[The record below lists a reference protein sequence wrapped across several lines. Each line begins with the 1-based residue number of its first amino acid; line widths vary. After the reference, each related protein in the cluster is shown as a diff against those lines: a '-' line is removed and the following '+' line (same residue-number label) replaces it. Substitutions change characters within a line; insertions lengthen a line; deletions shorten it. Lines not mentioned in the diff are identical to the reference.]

1 MIDILWYIGG
11 IVLIGLGIG
20 FSIGWHEL
28 GHLLPAKRFGVKVP
42 KYMIGLGPTLF
53 SRKRGETEYGIKAI
67 PLGGYITMIGM
78 YPPAKPGAK
87 VGTGFFADSIQAARD
102 AHSEHVTEA
111 DKNRMFYQLP
121 VYKRMIIMFGGPFMN
136 LILGFALTFGVLVG
150 IGSYE
155 RSTTIVEISQCV
167 PSSFTEAVEC
177 SQADQ
182 VGPAKQAGLLAGDVV
197 LAVDGK
203 AVRNFDEITKYAIAN
218 PGPLSFEVQR
228 DQSKVTASVTPVLVS
243 RPSVT
248 IDGKTV
254 TEKLPFFG
262 VVLEPVRQSQTVG
275 EAFAYS
281 VNVLTSTFELIFTLP
296 VQVVDLLSSTL
307 SGEARDASGPV
318 SIVGIGQAAGSIASS
333 DAVDPLDKWAT
344 GLMMLASLNFA
355 LFAFNMLPLLPL
367 DGGHLAGAVYESIKK
382 GFYRLRKK
390 PNPGPADTA
399 LLMPLTYAVTVLL
412 IVLSLILLVIDFV
425 NPLSLGL

>member
-28 GHLLPAKRFGVKVP
+28 GHLLPAKLFGIKVP
-42 KYMIGLGPTLF
+42 KYMIGFGPTLF

-87 VGTGFFADSIQAARD
+87 VGKGFFAESIQAARE
-102 AHSEHVTEA
+102 AHSENVTEA

-136 LILGFALTFGVLVG
+136 LVLGFALTFAVLIG

-155 RSTTIVEISQCV
+155 RSTTIVQISQCV
-167 PSSFTEAVEC
+167 PSSFTERVLC
-177 SQADQ
+177 STTDAI
-182 VGPAKQAGLLAGDVV
+182 GPAKQAGLLAGDVV
-197 LAVDGK
+197 TAVDGQN
-203 AVRNFDEITKYAIAN
+203 VRNWDEITKLSIEN
-218 PGPLSFEVQR
+218 PGPLSLEVLR
-228 DQSKVTASVTPVLVS
+228 DGARVTATVTPVMVV
-243 RPSVT
+243 RPSVS
-248 IDGKTV
+248 IDGKTIN
-254 TEKLPFFG
+254 EALPFFG
-262 VVLEPVRQSQTVG
+262 VVLEPERQAQSAG
-275 EAFAYS
+275 EALNYS
-281 VNVLTSTFELIFTLP
+281 VNIITSTFELILTLP
-296 VQVVDLLSSTL
+296 VQVVELLGSTL
-307 SGEARDASGPV
+307 SGEARDSSGPV
-318 SIVGIGQAAGSIASS
+318 SIVGIGQAAGSIASNS
-333 DAVDPLDKWAT
+333 EADPLDKWAT

-382 GFYRLRKK
+382 GFYRLRGKAD
-390 PNPGPADTA
+390 PGPADTA
-399 LLMPLTYAVTVLL
+399 LLMPMTYAVTILL
-412 IVLSLILLVIDFV
+412 IVLSLILLVVDFV
-425 NPLSLGL
+425 NPLSLGF

>member
-28 GHLLPAKRFGVKVP
+28 GHLLPAKLFGIKVP
-42 KYMIGLGPTLF
+42 KYMIGFGPTLL

-87 VGTGFFADSIQAARD
+87 VGKGFFAESIQAARE
-102 AHSEHVTEA
+102 AHSENVTEA

-136 LILGFALTFGVLVG
+136 LILGFALTFAVLIG

-155 RSTTIVEISQCV
+155 RSTTIVQISQCV
-167 PSSFTEAVEC
+167 PSSFTERVLC
-177 SQADQ
+177 SATDAI
-182 VGPAKQAGLLAGDVV
+182 GPAKQAGLLAGDVV
-197 LAVDGK
+197 TAVDGQT
-203 AVRNFDEITKYAIAN
+203 VRNWDEITKLSIEN
-218 PGPLSFEVQR
+218 PGPLSLEVLR
-228 DQSKVTASVTPVLVS
+228 NGARVTATVTPVMVV
-243 RPSVT
+243 RPSVS
-248 IDGKTV
+248 IDGKTIN
-254 TEKLPFFG
+254 EALPFFG
-262 VVLEPVRQSQTVG
+262 VVLEPERQAQSAG
-275 EAFAYS
+275 EALNYS
-281 VNVLTSTFELIFTLP
+281 VNIITSTFELILTLP
-296 VQVVDLLSSTL
+296 VQVVELLGSTL
-307 SGEARDASGPV
+307 SGEARDSSGPV
-318 SIVGIGQAAGSIASS
+318 SIVGIGQAAGSIASNS
-333 DAVDPLDKWAT
+333 EADPLDKWAT

-382 GFYRLRKK
+382 GFYRLRGKAD
-390 PNPGPADTA
+390 PGPADTA
-399 LLMPLTYAVTVLL
+399 LLMPMTYAVTILL
-412 IVLSLILLVIDFV
+412 IVLSLILLVVDFV
-425 NPLSLGL
+425 NPLSLGF

>member
-11 IVLIGLGIG
+11 IVLIGVGIG

-87 VGTGFFADSIQAARD
+87 VGKGFFADSIQAARD

-155 RSTTIVEISQCV
+155 RSTTIVEI
-167 PSSFTEAVEC
+167 
-177 SQADQ
+177 
-182 VGPAKQAGLLAGDVV
+182 
-197 LAVDGK
+197 
-203 AVRNFDEITKYAIAN
+203 
-218 PGPLSFEVQR
+218 
-228 DQSKVTASVTPVLVS
+228 
-243 RPSVT
+243 
-248 IDGKTV
+248 
-254 TEKLPFFG
+254 
-262 VVLEPVRQSQTVG
+262 
-275 EAFAYS
+275 
-281 VNVLTSTFELIFTLP
+281 
-296 VQVVDLLSSTL
+296 
-307 SGEARDASGPV
+307 
-318 SIVGIGQAAGSIASS
+318 
-333 DAVDPLDKWAT
+333 
-344 GLMMLASLNFA
+344 
-355 LFAFNMLPLLPL
+355 
-367 DGGHLAGAVYESIKK
+367 
-382 GFYRLRKK
+382 
-390 PNPGPADTA
+390 
-399 LLMPLTYAVTVLL
+399 
-412 IVLSLILLVIDFV
+412 
-425 NPLSLGL
+425 

>member
-11 IVLIGLGIG
+11 IVLILLGIG

-28 GHLLPAKRFGVKVP
+28 GHLIPAKRFGVKVP
-42 KYMIGLGPTLF
+42 KYMIGFGTTLF

-87 VGTGFFADSIQAARD
+87 VGKGFFADSIQAARD

-167 PSSFTEAVEC
+167 PSSFTEAVDC
-177 SQADQ
+177 TPSDK

-197 LAVDGK
+197 LSVDGTP
-203 AVRNFDEITKYAIAN
+203 VRNFDEITKYAIAN
-218 PGPLSFEVQR
+218 PGTLSFEVQR
-228 DQSKVTASVTPVLVS
+228 AESKVSVSITPVLVS
-243 RPSVT
+243 RPSVN

-254 TEKLPFFG
+254 TERLPFFG
-262 VVLEPVRQSQTVG
+262 VVLEPVRQSQSFG
-275 EAFAYS
+275 EAFGYS
-281 VNVLTSTFELIFTLP
+281 TNVLGSTFELIITLP
-296 VQVVDLLSSTL
+296 VQVVELLSSTL
-307 SGEARDASGPV
+307 GGEERDASGPV

-333 DAVDPLDKWAT
+333 ENVDLLDKWAT

-382 GFYRLRKK
+382 GVYRLRKK

-399 LLMPLTYAVTVLL
+399 LLMPLTYAVTILL
-412 IVLSLILLVIDFV
+412 IALSLILLVVDLV
-425 NPLSLGL
+425 NPLSLGF